1 MSLLLSR
8 NKSQL
13 TFIRAVELGEK
24 LAAAHRCLADAERVG
39 VRQLDGNRLSL
50 FMITVSKCH
59 RVTPLLFHL
68 FAVGV
73 I

>member
-39 VRQLDGNRLSL
+39 VRQLDGNRFFPMKPIFVVEFRPPSELHVQL
-50 FMITVSKCH
+50 H
-59 RVTPLLFHL
+59 
-68 FAVGV
+68 
-73 I
+73 